1 MVNASRTFGQFA
13 ILTCVSTYVSTHYHT
28 RSLTAQQLTDLLQPE
43 TPLEARFLE
52 DEEFRRGLL
61 WGLPRYGHPEGTIW
75 RHILEVNRN
84 IDALPVEAA
93 TRRKLR
99 TVCWVHDTFKHLEHR
114 GSPRDW
120 SKHHSI
126 YARQFLARFVDDP
139 LLLNV
144 VELHDEAYYCW
155 RLAYLYG
162 KLGECER
169 RIERLR
175 KRVGSYWQLYYLFFK
190 CDTCTGDKNPA
201 PLLWFERHMRDIE
214 VVEFA
219 RGKATI

>member
-1 MVNASRTFGQFA
+1 M
-13 ILTCVSTYVSTHYHT
+13 
-28 RSLTAQQLTDLLQPE
+28 TAQQLTDLLQPE
-43 TPLEARFLE
+43 TALERQFLE

-75 RHILEVNRN
+75 RHILEVCAN
-84 IDALPVEAA
+84 IDALPVAST

-99 TVCWVHDTFKHLEHR
+99 TICWVHDTFKHLEHR
-114 GSPRDW
+114 GIPRDW

-126 YARQFLARFVDDP
+126 YARHFLANYTDDE

-162 KLGECER
+162 KVSKAER
-169 RIERLR
+169 RLTQLR
-175 KRVGSYWQLYYLFFK
+175 ERVGDYWQLYYLFFK
-190 CDTCTGDKNPA
+190 CDTATGDKNQA
-201 PLLWFERHMRDIE
+201 PLHWFERHIEDIE
-214 VVEFA
+214 ITAFE
-219 RGKATI
+219 RNKATQ

>member
-1 MVNASRTFGQFA
+1 MT
-13 ILTCVSTYVSTHYHT
+13 IHELTK
-28 RSLTAQQLTDLLQPE
+28 LLQPE

-75 RHILEVNRN
+75 RHIIEVNEN
-84 IDALPVEAA
+84 IDALPVDAA

-99 TVCWVHDTFKHLEHR
+99 TVCWVHDTFKHVEDR
-114 GSPRDW
+114 GNPRDW
-120 SKHHSI
+120 SKHHSV
-126 YARQFLARFVDDP
+126 YAREFLSRYVNDP

-155 RLAYLYG
+155 RLAHLFSNYA
-162 KLGECER
+162 ECER
-169 RIERLR
+169 RMRRLR
-175 KRVGSYWQLYYLFFK
+175 ERVGEYWQLYYLFFK

-201 PLLWFERHMRDIE
+201 PLIWFEEHMEDIE
-214 VVEFA
+214 VVEFE
-219 RGKATI
+219 RGEAAI